1 MPYFAYKAR
10 DAGGKLIE
18 GVLEGAS
25 SGGVADL
32 LLGRGVTPVS
42 IEETRARGQGNGNAA
57 LTLFKPRV
65 QHVDILLF
73 SRQIH
78 TLLKAGV
85 PIMRALNGLQE
96 SATNPAMKEVIRD
109 VRESLEAGRELSV
122 SLARHP
128 KVFSSFYISMVRV
141 GEATGLLDEIF
152 LRLFEH
158 LEFERFMREQVKS
171 ALRYP
176 MFVVI
181 AMAVAI
187 VVVNLFVIPAFA
199 KVFQGFGAE
208 LPLMTRLLLGFSD
221 FMVTWWPAMLVA
233 LIGGIVAFRAWV
245 GTHAGRMQWEALALR
260 FPIAGKIVSKA
271 AMARFARSFALS
283 TRSGAPNM
291 VNRPFPRTPF
301 TAMVSMAMSCGG
313 TKRVSMPPSAPS
325 QRTSAPRARKACAT
339 ARPGKMWPPVPPAI
353 TKIRGAGVLNAP
365 SASRPLP
372 QIQRRACPSTAPP
385 AGVTATTHGCCLAPA
400 PAVARPAAVCP
411 PMPHSTPPGEWLPA
425 ARRGRTHTT
434 HATTTPSPRKSSTR
448 WNHHTTLAARSGPWS
463 AARPD

>member
-233 LIGGIVAFRAWV
+233 VIAGVVAFRAWV

-283 TRSGAPNM
+283 TRSGVPVMQALSNSAQTVDNSYIAAKIEGMRDTVERGESVLRASIASGFFTPVVLQM
-291 VNRPFPRTPF
+291 VAVGEESGALDDMMEEVGQMYQREVEYELKTLGQQIEPILIVCLGALVLILALGIFLPMWDLGKV
-301 TAMVSMAMSCGG
+301 AI
-313 TKRVSMPPSAPS
+313 KR
-325 QRTSAPRARKACAT
+325 
-339 ARPGKMWPPVPPAI
+339 
-353 TKIRGAGVLNAP
+353 
-365 SASRPLP
+365 
-372 QIQRRACPSTAPP
+372 
-385 AGVTATTHGCCLAPA
+385 
-400 PAVARPAAVCP
+400 
-411 PMPHSTPPGEWLPA
+411 
-425 ARRGRTHTT
+425 
-434 HATTTPSPRKSSTR
+434 
-448 WNHHTTLAARSGPWS
+448 
-463 AARPD
+463 

>member
-1 MPYFAYKAR
+1 MAYFAYKGR

-25 SGGVADL
+25 AGGVADL

-42 IEETRARGQGNGNAA
+42 IEETRSKAA
-57 LTLFKPRV
+57 GGSAFSLFKPRV
-65 QHVDILLF
+65 EHVDILLF
-73 SRQIH
+73 SRQLH

-96 SATNPAMKEVIRD
+96 SATNPSMKEVVRD

-128 KVFSSFYISMVRV
+128 KVFSPFYISMVRV

-158 LEFERFMREQVKS
+158 MEFERFMREQVKS

-176 MFVVI
+176 MFVVL

-208 LPLMTRLLLGFSD
+208 LPLMTRLLLGFSE

-233 LIGGIVAFRAWV
+233 VIAGVVAFRAWV
-245 GTHAGRMQWEALALR
+245 GTSGGRMQWEAIALR

-283 TRSGAPNM
+283 TRSGVPVMQALSNSAQTVDNSYIAARIEGMRDTVERGESVLRAAIASGFFTPVVLQM
-291 VNRPFPRTPF
+291 V
-301 TAMVSMAMSCGG
+301 AVGEESGALDDMMEEVGQMY
-313 TKRVSMPPSAPS
+313 
-325 QRTSAPRARKACAT
+325 QREVEYELKTLGQQIEPILIVCL
-339 ARPGKMWPPVPPAI
+339 
-353 TKIRGAGVLNAP
+353 GVLVLILALGIF
-365 SASRPLP
+365 LP
-372 QIQRRACPSTAPP
+372 MWDL
-385 AGVTATTHGCCLAPA
+385 GK
-400 PAVARPAAVCP
+400 VAIKR
-411 PMPHSTPPGEWLPA
+411 
-425 ARRGRTHTT
+425 
-434 HATTTPSPRKSSTR
+434 
-448 WNHHTTLAARSGPWS
+448 
-463 AARPD
+463 

>member
-109 VRESLEAGRELSV
+109 VRESPEAGRELSV

-233 LIGGIVAFRAWV
+233 LIGGVVAFRAWV
-245 GTHAGRMQWEALALR
+245 GTNAGRMQWEALALR

-283 TRSGAPNM
+283 TRSGVPVMQALSNSAQTVDNSYIAAKIEGMRDTVERGESVLRASIASGFFTPVVLQM
-291 VNRPFPRTPF
+291 VAVGEESGALDDMMEEVGQMYQREVEYELKTLGQQIEPILIVCLGALVLILALGIFLPMWDLGKV
-301 TAMVSMAMSCGG
+301 AI
-313 TKRVSMPPSAPS
+313 KR
-325 QRTSAPRARKACAT
+325 
-339 ARPGKMWPPVPPAI
+339 
-353 TKIRGAGVLNAP
+353 
-365 SASRPLP
+365 
-372 QIQRRACPSTAPP
+372 
-385 AGVTATTHGCCLAPA
+385 
-400 PAVARPAAVCP
+400 
-411 PMPHSTPPGEWLPA
+411 
-425 ARRGRTHTT
+425 
-434 HATTTPSPRKSSTR
+434 
-448 WNHHTTLAARSGPWS
+448 
-463 AARPD
+463 

>member
-1 MPYFAYKAR
+1 VPYFAYKAR

-42 IEETRARGQGNGNAA
+42 IEETRARGQGSGNAV

-233 LIGGIVAFRAWV
+233 LIGGVVAFRAWV

-283 TRSGAPNM
+283 TRSGVPVMQALSNSAQTVDNSYIAAKIEGMRDTVERGESVLRASIASGFFTPVVLQM
-291 VNRPFPRTPF
+291 VAVGEESGALDDMMEEVGQMYQREVEYELKTLGQQIEPILIVCLGALVLILALGIFLPMWDLGKV
-301 TAMVSMAMSCGG
+301 AI
-313 TKRVSMPPSAPS
+313 KR
-325 QRTSAPRARKACAT
+325 
-339 ARPGKMWPPVPPAI
+339 
-353 TKIRGAGVLNAP
+353 
-365 SASRPLP
+365 
-372 QIQRRACPSTAPP
+372 
-385 AGVTATTHGCCLAPA
+385 
-400 PAVARPAAVCP
+400 
-411 PMPHSTPPGEWLPA
+411 
-425 ARRGRTHTT
+425 
-434 HATTTPSPRKSSTR
+434 
-448 WNHHTTLAARSGPWS
+448 
-463 AARPD
+463 